1 MSKRRWNGDQGDQ
14 RPGEPRPSGAP
25 EAGGATTH
33 GSQFGGRSTTAM
45 LLRALARWSRTVEAM
60 CYRRLRDMDDSARE
74 PSGARGR
81 PFRVRGAAHHT
92 NPHPH
97 PHRPPRPA

>member
-1 MSKRRWNGDQGDQ
+1 MSKQRSNDEPGEP

-45 LLRALARWSRTVEAM
+45 LLRALARWSRAVEAM
-60 CYRRLRDMDDSARE
+60 CYRRLRDMDDSAHE
-74 PSGARGR
+74 PSGTRGR
-81 PFRVRGAAHHT
+81 PFRVRAAAHPQG

-97 PHRPPRPA
+97 PHRPRPA